1 MFGSSTSRRVCA
13 LVLSSVCIGLAPQA
27 ASAVEVSVNQGGPTV
42 HVDDHI
48 YDRYSTELN
57 SFLKSTGA
65 DRQVEIKD
73 HRVVDVKA
81 TTPAPQ
87 AYAPKSPKSV
97 TQPVQ
102 SAQSMGQR
110 IADIARSKVGSAY
123 AYGAAGP
130 NSFDC
135 SGFTSWVYAQ
145 AGISI
150 PRTSQA
156 QAFGGK
162 QVNVADMQPGDII
175 SYYGGASH
183 VAIYIGN
190 GQMVD
195 ALNSNTGV
203 GVRPVNYM
211 PIHNVVRYY

>member
-1 MFGSSTSRRVCA
+1 MFTSAISRRVCA
-13 LVLSSVCIGLAPQA
+13 LVLSSVCIGLAPQT

-48 YDRYSTELN
+48 YDRYSTEFN
-57 SFLKSTGA
+57 SFLKGTGA

-81 TTPAPQ
+81 SAPVSQAGTPKPA
-87 AYAPKSPKSV
+87 
-97 TQPVQ
+97 
-102 SAQSMGQR
+102 AQSVQPTQSTGQR

-162 QVNVADMQPGDII
+162 QVSVNDMQPGDII